1 MRCTGSTH
9 GHDERRMITEYLMRN
24 EEVAET
30 RKTTAKMGGLSER
43 QRKYLK
49 KRRGKGEQQKEMKE
63 NNNGII

>member
-1 MRCTGSTH
+1 
-9 GHDERRMITEYLMRN
+9 MITEYLMRN